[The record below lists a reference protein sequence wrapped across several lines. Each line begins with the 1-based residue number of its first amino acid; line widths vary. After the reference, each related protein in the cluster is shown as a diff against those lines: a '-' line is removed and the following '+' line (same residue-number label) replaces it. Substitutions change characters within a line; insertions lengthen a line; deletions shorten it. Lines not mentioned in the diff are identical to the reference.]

1 MTIQSYDAA
10 TGKWTEIAED
20 APSFE
25 PVLTPAEA
33 RAEWRLNGFLSRAEF
48 CVNANAM
55 GLLTDADA
63 EKAAA
68 GAWPDSFEPI
78 IASWP
83 TAERIRA
90 RSKWATNA
98 NIYRNDPLLALLAAS
113 LTPNLTDAQ
122 LDTLCGWAG

>member
-1 MTIQSYDAA
+1 MRKMVNGALVDMTQAEIDSLPRPPSEAEILAA
-10 TGKWTEIAED
+10 W
-20 APSFE
+20 
-25 PVLTPAEA
+25 
-33 RAEWRLNGFLSRAEF
+33 RANGFLSRAEF

-68 GAWPDSFEPI
+68 GTWPDSFEPI

-98 NIYRNDPLLALLAAS
+98 NIYRNDPLLLLLAAS

-122 LDTLCGWAG
+122 LDTLCGWAD